1 MTNTALLQKLIDGSG
16 LKQAYIAS
24 RLGLS
29 SYGFARKRD
38 NLSEFLPSEIDA
50 LCDLLGINSVED
62 RFAIFFAKEVE
73 RDATAVIS
81 ET

>member
-1 MTNTALLQKLIDGSG
+1 MTDTAKLQEYIDRSG
-16 LKQAYIAS
+16 LKQSFIAEQ
-24 RLGLS
+24 LGLS

-50 LCDLLGINSVED
+50 LCDLLKIRTMKE

-73 RDATAVIS
+73 
-81 ET
+81 